1 MQSDKSIINQPTRRA
16 GVSDARAT
24 PISAYK
30 RDTKRS
36 ITPGVDKM
44 EQHEKAGKTAKEE
57 MQHEKVNIVKTA
69 EEAMQQR
76 LPFHHW
82 FSTIRDDATAQ
93 QSINKI
99 K

>member
-1 MQSDKSIINQPTRRA
+1 MQSDKSIINQPTRRT

-36 ITPGVDKM
+36 IIPGVDKM
-44 EQHEKAGKTAKEE
+44 EQHEKAGKTAKE
-57 MQHEKVNIVKTA
+57 T
-69 EEAMQQR
+69 MQQR

-99 K
+99 KNPEKNPLG